1 MHTWHNSIRK
11 SSSVVKIV
19 IIAIIFGVFC
29 ISSLTAAPFFMKPT
43 GAVIIDA
50 GHGGTD
56 PGAVAELLVDDIQS
70 VVYYEKDINLA
81 IANKVAALLEE
92 QYPEILI
99 VKTRIDDS
107 SVSLWERA
115 QYANALETAA
125 GTSKI
130 FISIHANS
138 APGINAFGYEV
149 WKQYSYIDHDF
160 YSSEINESSILKSV
174 DITNSSLNREL
185 DRADSLLAESIQT
198 ALSDGIGETTRNRG
212 IKESAFYVLKYTY
225 MVSALIETGFMSY
238 EDELIHL
245 IDPEYQNITAAS
257 IAEGI
262 SLYIEKTTN

>member
-1 MHTWHNSIRK
+1 MHIWHNSIRK

-19 IIAIIFGVFC
+19 IYALIFGVLC
-29 ISSLTAAPFFMKPT
+29 ISSLTADSFFMKPT

-70 VVYYEKDINLA
+70 VYYEKDINLA

-99 VKTRIDDS
+99 VKTRIADS
-107 SVSLWERA
+107 SISLWERA

-149 WKQYSYIDHDF
+149 WKQYSYINHNF

-185 DRADSLLAESIQT
+185 DRADSLLAESIQI
-198 ALSDGIGETTRNRG
+198 ALSNGIGEATRNRG
-212 IKESAFYVLKYTY
+212 IKESAFYVLKNTY

-245 IDPEYQNITAAS
+245 VDPEYQNIIAAS
-257 IAEGI
+257 ITEGI
-262 SLYIEKTTN
+262 SLYIEKTIN